1 MEKQLSLSAFLKSRR
16 KSVKLTQE
24 SLAERSGVGL
34 RFIRD
39 IEQGKI
45 NLRLDKIN
53 QVLDLFGHT
62 MAPVATKSLK
72 ENENS

>member
-1 MEKQLSLSAFLKSRR
+1 MEDNLTLSVFLKSRR
-16 KSVKLTQE
+16 KSIKLTQE

-34 RFIRD
+34 HFIRD

-45 NLRLDKIN
+45 NLRLDKVN

>member
-1 MEKQLSLSAFLKSRR
+1 MEDQLTLSAFLKSRR

-24 SLAERSGVGL
+24 NLAERSGVGL

-62 MAPVATKSLK
+62 MAPVKTKSLK

>member
-1 MEKQLSLSAFLKSRR
+1 MEKQLTLSTFLKSRR

-62 MAPVATKSLK
+62 MAPVANKSLK